1 VTTRRRL
8 RDFRFTHAAP
18 KPAGLDQ
25 LISRLLA
32 LGMLRAQPQLFNI
45 CKFDPYVR
53 SHPGPFQFQL
63 LKEIMPRKS
72 FGLLILALCF
82 LRAESSLAQVSPNQ
96 RYGTILGTVLDP
108 TGTGIPGVLITV
120 IEQST
125 GKHFETK
132 TDCEGTYRIS
142 NLAAGSYQVRIEAEG
157 FVPEIK
163 NSERV
168 SPALITH
175 LDSKL
180 RISVLSYGGPQIETG
195 PPAFPAGSIFG
206 SVKDT
211 DGAAVPARI
220 TAIEHTKGNPY
231 KTTTDSNGV
240 FRLRDLPPGSYDV
253 KYESEST
260 SGSSDKPVNV
270 RLSEAAC
277 VDIRLPITKSEV
289 VEVCS
294 AACMIDTSEISVA
307 LAHQGI
313 ELRIHADRNVMSPGA
328 DLWVKVDLRNMT
340 SHPIFLYTGTPPS
353 PIFGYQIFAFG
364 SCQCPGELHGH
375 ELGVDPLTGKHLAA
389 AGADGP
395 IVRVPPNGTLTDH
408 VALNTI
414 MDLTHPGSYRIVV
427 ERPDPSSALNW
438 CEEPKGQPLVI
449 SNAISVAVIAA
460 SQ

>member
-1 VTTRRRL
+1 MPGRNVGL
-8 RDFRFTHAAP
+8 FALACSLLLLGGLAAM
-18 KPAGLDQ
+18 GQ
-25 LISRLLA
+25 GS
-32 LGMLRAQPQLFNI
+32 Q
-45 CKFDPYVR
+45 
-53 SHPGPFQFQL
+53 
-63 LKEIMPRKS
+63 
-72 FGLLILALCF
+72 
-82 LRAESSLAQVSPNQ
+82 NQ
-96 RYGTILGTVLDP
+96 GRGTILGTVVDP
-108 TGTGIPGVLITV
+108 TGMGIPGALITV

-125 GKHFETK
+125 GKHFETT
-132 TDCEGTYRIS
+132 TDCEGNYRIS
-142 NLAAGSYQVRIEAEG
+142 NLAAGNYQVRIEAEW

-168 SPALITH
+168 SPAVITQ

-180 RISVLSYGGPQIETG
+180 RISVSSDGGPQIVAE
-195 PPAFPAGSIFG
+195 PPGFPAGSIFG
-206 SVKDT
+206 SVRDP

-220 TAIEHTKGNPY
+220 TAIEHTKGNRY

-240 FRLRDLPPGSYDV
+240 FRLRNLPTGSYDV

-277 VDIRLPITKSEV
+277 VDIRLPITKAEV

-294 AACMIDTSEISVA
+294 ASCMVDTSEVSVA
-307 LAHQGI
+307 PAHRGI
-313 ELRIHADRNVMSPGA
+313 ELRVHADRNVMSPGA

-340 SHPIFLYTGTPPS
+340 SHPIFLYTGTPPG

-375 ELGVDPLTGKHLAA
+375 ELGVDPRTGKHL
-389 AGADGP
+389 GADGP

-408 VALNTI
+408 VALNEI

-427 ERPDPSSALNW
+427 ERPDPSSALNC

-449 SNAISVAVIAA
+449 SNAIRVAVMAA

>member
-1 VTTRRRL
+1 
-8 RDFRFTHAAP
+8 
-18 KPAGLDQ
+18 
-25 LISRLLA
+25 
-32 LGMLRAQPQLFNI
+32 
-45 CKFDPYVR
+45 
-53 SHPGPFQFQL
+53 
-63 LKEIMPRKS
+63 MPRKS

-82 LRAESSLAQVSPNQ
+82 LCAESSLAQVSPNQ
-96 RYGTILGTVLDP
+96 HYGTIVGTVLDP
-108 TGTGIPGVLITV
+108 TGTVIPGVLITV

-157 FVPEIK
+157 FGPEIK

-168 SPALITH
+168 SPALIAQ

-206 SVKDT
+206 SVRDT

-220 TAIEHTKGNPY
+220 NAIERTKGNRY

-253 KYESEST
+253 KYESESA
-260 SGSSDKPVNV
+260 SGSSDKPVNI
-270 RLSEAAC
+270 RSSEAAC
-277 VDIRLPITKSEV
+277 VDIHLPITESEV

-294 AACMIDTSEISVA
+294 AACMIETSEISVT
-307 LAHQGI
+307 LAHRGI
-313 ELRIHADRNVMSPGA
+313 ELRVHADRNIMSPSA
-328 DLWVKVDLRNMT
+328 DLWVDVDLRNTT

-353 PIFGYQIFAFG
+353 PIFGYRILAFG
-364 SCQCPGELHGH
+364 SCGCPGELHGH
-375 ELGVDPLTGKHLAA
+375 ELGVDPLTGKRLAA

-414 MDLTHPGSYRIVV
+414 RDLTHSGSYRIVV
-427 ERPDPSSALNW
+427 ERPDPSSALNC

-449 SNAISVAVIAA
+449 SNAITVAVIAA